1 MSSRV
6 TIADATMD
14 DLTYVASWLS
24 DIDRTELSITRDPND
39 YDKLAEDAYCNSQY
53 CKVALLDGMLPVFAF
68 GARRIKRRTV
78 GVWGFKTKDGS
89 RAIRTVTKYLLQ
101 HVIPDLRNTGITR
114 AICYVHP
121 DNRDSQR
128 WLAHLGF
135 RPLATPG
142 ELGTPLIRYQR
153 DEPVEP
159 PA

>member
-1 MSSRV
+1 MI

-39 YDKLAEDAYCNSQY
+39 YDKLAVDAYTNSHY
-53 CKVALLDGMLPVFAF
+53 CKVALMDGMSPVFAF
-68 GARRIKRRTV
+68 GARRINRRTV
-78 GVWGFKTKDGS
+78 GVWGFKTRDGN

-101 HVIPDLRNTGITR
+101 HVIPDLRDTGITR

-135 RPLATPG
+135 RPLATLG

-159 PA
+159 STPA

>member
-1 MSSRV
+1 MI

-24 DIDRTELSITRDPND
+24 DIDRLELSITRDPND
-39 YDKLAEDAYCNSQY
+39 YDTLAKDAYTNSQY
-53 CKVALLDGMLPVFAF
+53 CKVALLDGLLPVFAF

-78 GVWGFKTKDGS
+78 GVWGFKTRDGS
-89 RAIRTVTKYLLQ
+89 RAIRAVTKYLIK
-101 HVIPDLRNTGITR
+101 HVIPDLRDTGITR

-121 DNRDSQR
+121 DNRGSQR

-135 RPLATPG
+135 RPSATPG

>member
-1 MSSRV
+1 MI

-39 YDKLAEDAYCNSQY
+39 YDKLAADAYTNSHY
-53 CKVALLDGMLPVFAF
+53 CKVALMDGMLPVFAF
-68 GARRIKRRTV
+68 GARRINRRTV
-78 GVWGFKTKDGS
+78 GVWGFKTRDGHC
-89 RAIRTVTKYLLQ
+89 AIRAVTKYLIR
-101 HVIPDLRNTGITR
+101 HVIPDLRDTGITR

-121 DNRDSQR
+121 DNGSSQR

-142 ELGTPLIRYQR
+142 DLGTPLIRYQR